1 MIHDIRYQPDE
12 TPPLS
17 LTLALGL
24 QYALLAVTGIIIV
37 PSMMIQLGGQGE
49 AYLAWAVFAALVI
62 SSLTTLI
69 QVVRVGRFGAGYI
82 LLMGSNA
89 TFLVVCVPALEQGG
103 PSLLA
108 PLIVVSSLL
117 QFAVSAHLSLLR
129 SVFTPPVAG
138 TVLMLL
144 PITIGPML
152 MQILHSVPDGTA
164 PEAVP
169 ITAGITLL
177 VLVPLVVRG
186 VGLWRLWAPFIALS
200 VGSVVGGVWFG
211 LYDTARVADAAWLG
225 WPTLL
230 YPGFDLRFGADFWAL
245 LPAFVMVTF
254 VGVLDTIGDTI
265 AMQRTAWRRPRAIDF
280 RAIQGSLNADGL
292 GNLLSGLAGTVPNA
306 TYSLSSSVAQITGI
320 ASRVVGISV
329 AGFFFLFALLPK
341 LIAAV
346 LAIPSPVVGAYL
358 VVLVA
363 VLFVTGLRILTQDGL
378 DYRTGVIVGFS
389 FWVGVAVHF
398 GWLFPD
404 IAQAGTWG
412 VLFSNGV
419 TVGGL
424 LVMLLTAFVRLT
436 SARPQRLTT
445 TVHPDAQPQI
455 DAFLVQFAA
464 RRGWDTPLTN
474 RLRGAGEEALQVLLQ
489 APPRGT
495 RQPDRQLLLIART
508 DEAAIILEFLVA
520 AETTNIEDQ
529 LTLLG
534 DQAAETPDEE
544 EFSLRLLRHH
554 ATSVRHQQ
562 FHDTDVLLVRVEPQ
576 AEVAEEP
583 G

>member
-12 TPPLS
+12 TPPLP

-24 QYALLAVTGIIIV
+24 QYALLAVTAIIIV
-37 PSMMIQLGGQGE
+37 PSMMIRLGGQGE
-49 AYLAWAVFAALVI
+49 AYLSWAVFAALVI

-82 LLMGSNA
+82 LLMGSTS

-108 PLIVVSSLL
+108 PLIVVSSLF
-117 QFAVSAHLSLLR
+117 QFALSAHLSLLR
-129 SVFTPPVAG
+129 SVFTPTVAG

-144 PITIGPML
+144 PVTVGPLIMRML
-152 MQILHSVPDGTA
+152 HTVPDGAA
-164 PEAVP
+164 PEAAP
-169 ITAGITLL
+169 ITAGITLV
-177 VLVPLVVRG
+177 VLVALVVRG
-186 VGLWRLWAPFIALS
+186 TGLWRLWAPLIALS
-200 VGSVVGGVWFG
+200 IGSGVGGVWFG
-211 LYDTARVADAAWLG
+211 LYDTARVADAAWIG
-225 WPTLL
+225 WPTLF
-230 YPGFDLRFGADFWAL
+230 YPGFDLRFGAAFWAL

-254 VGVLDTIGDTI
+254 VGALDTIGDTI
-265 AMQRTAWRRPRAIDF
+265 AMQRVAWRRPRAIDF

-292 GNLLSGLAGTVPNA
+292 GNLLSGLAGTVPNSV
-306 TYSLSSSVAQITGI
+306 YSLSSSVAQITGI
-320 ASRVVGISV
+320 ASRVVGMSV
-329 AGFFFLFALLPK
+329 AGFFFLFAFLPK

-404 IAQAGTWG
+404 VVQEGTWG

-495 RQPDRQLLLIART
+495 RQPERKLLLIARA

-576 AEVAEEP
+576 AEVAAEP
-583 G
+583 A

>member
-1 MIHDIRYQPDE
+1 M
-12 TPPLS
+12 
-17 LTLALGL
+17 
-24 QYALLAVTGIIIV
+24 
-37 PSMMIQLGGQGE
+37 
-49 AYLAWAVFAALVI
+49 
-62 SSLTTLI
+62 
-69 QVVRVGRFGAGYI
+69 
-82 LLMGSNA
+82 
-89 TFLVVCVPALEQGG
+89 
-103 PSLLA
+103 
-108 PLIVVSSLL
+108 
-117 QFAVSAHLSLLR
+117 
-129 SVFTPPVAG
+129 
-138 TVLMLL
+138 
-144 PITIGPML
+144 
-152 MQILHSVPDGTA
+152 
-164 PEAVP
+164 
-169 ITAGITLL
+169 
-177 VLVPLVVRG
+177 
-186 VGLWRLWAPFIALS
+186 
-200 VGSVVGGVWFG
+200 
-211 LYDTARVADAAWLG
+211 
-225 WPTLL
+225 
-230 YPGFDLRFGADFWAL
+230 
-245 LPAFVMVTF
+245 
-254 VGVLDTIGDTI
+254 
-265 AMQRTAWRRPRAIDF
+265 
-280 RAIQGSLNADGL
+280 
-292 GNLLSGLAGTVPNA
+292 
-306 TYSLSSSVAQITGI
+306 
-320 ASRVVGISV
+320 
-329 AGFFFLFALLPK
+329 PK

-346 LAIPSPVVGAYL
+346 LAIPSPVIGAYL

-398 GWLFPD
+398 GWLFP
-404 IAQAGTWG
+404 ALVQEGTWG

-436 SARPQRLTT
+436 SARPQRLET

-495 RQPDRQLLLIART
+495 RQPERKLLLIARA
-508 DEAAIILEFLVA
+508 DEAAIVLEFLVA

-576 AEVAEEP
+576 GEGAAEA

>member
-12 TPPLS
+12 APPLP

-24 QYALLAVTGIIIV
+24 QYALLAVTAIIIV
-37 PSMMIQLGGQGE
+37 PSMMIRLGGQGE
-49 AYLAWAVFAALVI
+49 AYLSWAVFAALII

-82 LLMGSNA
+82 LLMGSTS

-108 PLIVVSSLL
+108 PLIVVSSLF
-117 QFAVSAHLSLLR
+117 QFALSAQLSLLR
-129 SVFTPPVAG
+129 SVFTPTVAG
-138 TVLMLL
+138 TVLILL
-144 PITIGPML
+144 PITIGPLIMRML
-152 MQILHSVPDGTA
+152 HDVPDDTA
-164 PEAVP
+164 PEAAP
-169 ITAGITLL
+169 ITASTTLL
-177 VLVPLVVRG
+177 VLVALVVRG
-186 VGLWRLWAPFIALS
+186 VGLWRLWAPVIALS
-200 VGSVVGGVWFG
+200 IGSVVGGVWFG

-225 WPTLL
+225 WPTLF

-254 VGVLDTIGDTI
+254 VGALDTIGDTI

-292 GNLLSGLAGTVPNA
+292 GNLLSGLAGTVPNS

-320 ASRVVGISV
+320 ASRVVGMSV

-404 IAQAGTWG
+404 VVQEGTWG

-489 APPRGT
+489 APPRGM
-495 RQPDRQLLLIART
+495 RQPERKLLLIARA

-576 AEVAEEP
+576 AEVAAESA
-583 G
+583 

>member
-1 MIHDIRYQPDE
+1 MTHDIRYQPDE
-12 TPPLS
+12 SPPLP

-24 QYALLAVTGIIIV
+24 QYAMLAVTAIIIV
-37 PSMMIQLGGQGE
+37 PSMMIRLGGQGE
-49 AYLAWAVFAALVI
+49 AYLSWAVFAALVI

-82 LLMGSNA
+82 LLMGSTS

-108 PLIVVSSLL
+108 PLIVVSSLF
-117 QFAVSAHLSLLR
+117 QFALSAHLSLLR
-129 SVFTPPVAG
+129 SVFTPTVAG

-144 PITIGPML
+144 PITIGPLIMRML
-152 MQILHSVPDGTA
+152 HDVPDGTA
-164 PEAVP
+164 PEAAP
-169 ITAGITLL
+169 LTAGITLL
-177 VLVPLVVRG
+177 VLVALVVRG
-186 VGLWRLWAPFIALS
+186 VGLWRLWAPVIALS
-200 VGSVVGGVWFG
+200 IGSVVGSVWFG

-225 WPTLL
+225 WPTLF

-254 VGVLDTIGDTI
+254 VGALDTIGDTI
-265 AMQRTAWRRPRAIDF
+265 AMQRTAWRHPRAIDF

-292 GNLLSGLAGTVPNA
+292 GNLLSGLAGTVPNS

-358 VVLVA
+358 IVLMA

-404 IAQAGTWG
+404 LVPAGTWG

-464 RRGWDTPLTN
+464 RRGWETPLTD

-495 RQPDRQLLLIART
+495 RRTDRQLLLIARA

-562 FHDTDVLLVRVEPQ
+562 FHDTDVLLVRVEAQ
-576 AEVAEEP
+576 AEVVAEA

>member
-1 MIHDIRYQPDE
+1 MHDIRYQPDE
-12 TPPLS
+12 TPPLP
-17 LTLALGL
+17 LTLGLGL

-37 PSMMIQLGGQGE
+37 PSMMIRLGGQGE
-49 AYLAWAVFAALVI
+49 AYLSWAVFAALVI

-82 LLMGSNA
+82 LIMGSTS
-89 TFLVVCVPALEQGG
+89 TFLVVCVPALQQGG
-103 PSLLA
+103 PSLMA
-108 PLIVVSSLL
+108 PLIIVSSLF
-117 QFAVSAHLSLLR
+117 QFALSAHLSLLR
-129 SVFTPPVAG
+129 HVFTPTVAG

-144 PITIGPML
+144 PITIGPMI
-152 MQILHSVPDGTA
+152 MRTLHRVPDGTA
-164 PEAVP
+164 PEAAP

-177 VLVPLVVRG
+177 VLVAMVVRG
-186 VGLWRLWAPFIALS
+186 TGLWRLWAPFIALS
-200 VGSVVGGVWFG
+200 IGSVVGGACFG
-211 LYDTARVADAAWLG
+211 LYDTARVTAADWIG
-225 WPTLL
+225 WPTLI
-230 YPGFDLRFGADFWAL
+230 YAGFDLSFGPDFWAL

-254 VGVLDTIGDTI
+254 VGALDTIGDTI

-292 GNLLSGLAGTVPNA
+292 GNLLSGFAGTVPNS

-320 ASRVVGISV
+320 ASRVVGMSV
-329 AGFFFLFALLPK
+329 AGFFFLFAFLPK
-341 LIAAV
+341 LIAVV
-346 LAIPSPVVGAYL
+346 LAIPGPVVGAYL
-358 VVLVA
+358 VVLVS
-363 VLFVTGLRILTQDGL
+363 VLFVTGLRILTHDEL

-404 IAQAGTWG
+404 GLQGTWG
-412 VLFSNGV
+412 ILFSNGV

-445 TVHPDAQPQI
+445 TVHPDALPQI
-455 DAFLVQFAA
+455 DAFLLQFAA
-464 RRGWDTPLTN
+464 RRGWDTPITN
-474 RLRGAGEEALQVLLQ
+474 RLRGVGEEALQVLLQ
-489 APPRGT
+489 SPPRGT
-495 RQPDRQLLLIART
+495 PQTERQLLLIARA
-508 DEAAIILEFLVA
+508 DGSAAALEFLVA

-534 DQAAETPDEE
+534 EQEAETPDEE

-562 FHDTDVLLVRVEPQ
+562 FQDTDVLTVRVEPQ
-576 AEVAEEP
+576 GALAEALV
-583 G
+583 